1 MRFVFQNLTTENV
14 VKGKSRYTKAVVE
27 YTYNGEPRKQTM
39 MSFSNPGIFKQVQ
52 ELTPGQEID
61 VDVIKNDAG
70 YNEWSRITVGDSAAK
85 GTPTGATSWEKPS
98 QPGVTKVTG
107 SNYETRDERAARQV
121 LIVKQ
126 SSLAQAIAYFGT
138 DARAQSVESILEVA
152 QTFAD
157 WVFAQDE
164 EDVE

>member
-70 YNEWSRITVGDSAAK
+70 FNEWSRITVGDSAAK
-85 GTPTGATSWEKPS
+85 ATPTGTATS
-98 QPGVTKVTG
+98 GVTKVTG

-126 SSLAQAIAYFGT
+126 SSLAQAIASYGDQVT
-138 DARAQSVESILEVA
+138 TMSPDEILERA

-157 WVFAQDE
+157 WVFSQDE
-164 EDVE
+164 EDAA

>member
-61 VDVIKNDAG
+61 VDVIKNEAG
-70 YNEWSRITVGDSAAK
+70 FNEWSRITVGDTATPAK
-85 GTPTGATSWEKPS
+85 GTPTGAVGA
-98 QPGVTKVTG
+98 GVTKVTG
-107 SNYETRDERAARQV
+107 SNYETATERAARQV

-126 SSLAQAIAYFGT
+126 SSLSAAVSSLTPGAKAPLDLDEVI
-138 DARAQSVESILEVA
+138 DRAQRMV
-152 QTFAD
+152 D
-157 WVFAQDE
+157 WVFAQDA

>member
-61 VDVIKNDAG
+61 VDVIKNEAG
-70 YNEWSRITVGDSAAK
+70 FNEWSRITVGDTATPAK
-85 GTPTGATSWEKPS
+85 GTPTGAVGA
-98 QPGVTKVTG
+98 GVTKVTG
-107 SNYETRDERAARQV
+107 SNYETATERAARQV

-126 SSLAQAIAYFGT
+126 SSLSAAVASLTPGAKAPLSVEEVIERAQAFVDFVFEQ
-138 DARAQSVESILEVA
+138 DA
-152 QTFAD
+152 
-157 WVFAQDE
+157 